1 MLEITE
7 MQESMAHLRQQ
18 LNSLMSNKN
27 SSADSTITINSSEET
42 FQDENVPTSVG
53 LNTIFNS
60 GSCKKC
66 NCDAFTKPQLLA
78 QVGI

>member
-1 MLEITE
+1 
-7 MQESMAHLRQQ
+7 MQETMAHLRQQ

-42 FQDENVPTSVG
+42 SLDENTPTSVG
-53 LNTIFNS
+53 LDTIFIN
-60 GSCKKC
+60 GSSKKC